1 MAYYD
6 NYLQG
11 FIELIRVKKIMLDA
25 SLTLLI
31 ALSGKIYI
39 IKAKPL
45 AFIFSIIIIDP
56 KQSIGRPKIPPIIL
70 RIF

>member
-45 AFIFSIIIIDP
+45 AFIFSIIIIDL
-56 KQSIGRPKIPPIIL
+56 KQSIDRPKIPPIIL